1 MEEVVV
7 VSCRLVVKRDED
19 PSLISSCVFDFLRGQ
34 KNIDCL
40 ILFCYA
46 CVHTLLLNWT
56 ALVICT
62 REGRLESSGHVILIF
77 YIGRL
82 VIVGGREEVVLQ
94 LFLLTCQTVVVVL
107 FSSYFFFPEKS

>member
-1 MEEVVV
+1 M
-7 VSCRLVVKRDED
+7 
-19 PSLISSCVFDFLRGQ
+19 
-34 KNIDCL
+34 
-40 ILFCYA
+40 
-46 CVHTLLLNWT
+46 HTLLLNWT

-82 VIVGGREEVVLQ
+82 VIVGGREEEVVLQ

-107 FSSYFFFPEKS
+107 FSSYFFFPEKAKERIIKKNFIFPYFHLIIKLS